1 MEQLE
6 LSCILVGV
14 EIGSNLLEKCLACSK
29 AQVIPL
35 LNIYLKDLSAQLHKN
50 SFYSSFTHNSQ
61 KLGTTHMS
69 INRIEKLWYIHII
82 ECYAKRNTDMWSK
95 MSESQRYHV
104 EQKSQTQ
111 QMTYLWTQFH
121 EVPEQVTE
129 ARLVHTPGRGG
140 RILTGRMN
148 KVSSWVVAKFY
159 LNLGS
164 SFTCVYMC

>member
-35 LNIYLKDLSAQLHKN
+35 LNIYLKELSAQLHKN

-61 KLGTTHMS
+61 KLGTNHMS

-104 EQKSQTQ
+104 EQKRPDT
-111 QMTYLWTQFH
+111 TDDL
-121 EVPEQVTE
+121 
-129 ARLVHTPGRGG
+129 LVNP
-140 RILTGRMN
+140 ISW
-148 KVSSWVVAKFY
+148 SSWTSNRGQISAY
-159 LNLGS
+159 S
-164 SFTCVYMC
+164 W